1 MTAGTSLYDSL
12 LLSSEKSHYVSL
24 YLIQMARTDFGKRLK
39 LAFGNASNQEIARK
53 LGLSAP
59 AIQNYVSGRVPDG
72 DKLLQIAEVTKCDL
86 HWLLTGEGEREFGQ
100 RAVDLN
106 EAIRDI
112 IRETVR
118 EELESLRPKKRL
130 VLPLELSDKKARKA
144 G

>member
-1 MTAGTSLYDSL
+1 
-12 LLSSEKSHYVSL
+12 
-24 YLIQMARTDFGKRLK
+24 MARTDFGKRLK